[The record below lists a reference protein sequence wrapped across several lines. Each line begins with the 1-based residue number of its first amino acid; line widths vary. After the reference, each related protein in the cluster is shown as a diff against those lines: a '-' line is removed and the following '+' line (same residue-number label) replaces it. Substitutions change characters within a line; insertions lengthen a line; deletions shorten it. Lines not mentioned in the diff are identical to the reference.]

1 MKYGTTVNWHRGAAA
16 GCSQRVSL
24 PVVFRLNRRL
34 LHPFRHF
41 FLSHWGEGGE
51 INRSP
56 PTPSHAHGIKVATG
70 PADRSFDLR
79 QNMQLND
86 DNMSVGVGGGGKV
99 SICHELLSQNFVTD
113 D

>member
-1 MKYGTTVNWHRGAAA
+1 MVQQPDAANGSHFQLFSALIA
-16 GCSQRVSL
+16 GCFTLSGISFCLIGGREG
-24 PVVFRLNRRL
+24 RLIEA
-34 LHPFRHF
+34 HQP
-41 FLSHWGEGGE
+41 
-51 INRSP
+51 
-56 PTPSHAHGIKVATG
+56 HAHGIKVATG